1 MAGRSLSSMTG
12 FGRAE
17 HSSGRA
23 KAVVEARSLNQRFLR
38 VSVKLP
44 PSSKWRIGGG
54 LEAELR
60 RMVSKVVARGTVDM
74 FVDVES
80 AGEGSL
86 LPDEDLVL
94 EYVAAWRKIARRLGL
109 PGEVSVGVLASMPEL
124 FASRGPD
131 KPRAADVRGAVV
143 RAAGVALGRVL
154 EMRRAEGGRLAK
166 VIKTRLGALEKLAR
180 RMGAEARKAKRLA
193 VERLKERVFSL
204 LPKLQQRGPVVEL
217 SEGALAR
224 EVALSAER
232 LDVSEEIER
241 IESHLAQFRTAL
253 SGRGPV
259 GRRLEFLVQ
268 ELSREINT
276 LSSKVGDGVSGGLAV
291 DFKTE
296 LEKTSEQVQNIE

>member
-1 MAGRSLSSMTG
+1 MAGSSLSSMTG

-17 HSSGRA
+17 HSSGRT

-44 PSSKWRIGGG
+44 PKLGG

-60 RMVSKVVARGTVDM
+60 RMVSKVVARGTVDV
-74 FVDVES
+74 FVNVES
-80 AGEGSL
+80 AREGSL
-86 LPDEDLVL
+86 LPDENLVR
-94 EYVAAWRKIARRLGL
+94 EYVAAWRKTARKLGL
-109 PGEVSVGVLASMPEL
+109 PGEVDVGVLASMPQL
-124 FASRGPD
+124 FAPRGPEG
-131 KPRAADVRGAVV
+131 PGPAAVRGAVV
-143 RAAGVALGRVL
+143 GAAGVAVGKLV
-154 EMRRAEGGRLAK
+154 EMRRAEGGRLGK
-166 VIKTRLGALEKLAR
+166 IIKTRLGALEKLAR

-204 LPKLQQRGPVVEL
+204 LPKLRPQVEL